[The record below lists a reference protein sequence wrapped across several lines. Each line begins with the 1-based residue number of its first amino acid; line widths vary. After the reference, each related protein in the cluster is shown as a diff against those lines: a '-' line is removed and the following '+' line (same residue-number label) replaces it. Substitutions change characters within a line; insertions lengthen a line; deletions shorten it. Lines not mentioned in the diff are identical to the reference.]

1 MPSPDI
7 WRHADL
13 EPLVQ
18 FIQCAIDDGSF
29 QPDPLVPVQIE
40 SCGRA
45 VYKARDRYLGSIKS
59 K

>member
-13 EPLVQ
+13 EPLVR
-18 FIQCAIDDGSF
+18 FIQRAIDDGVF

-40 SCGRA
+40 PCERA
-45 VYKARDRYLGSIKS
+45 VYKARTRYLGSLKS